1 MVGQDGDFVES
12 AREEEPFFEPR
23 PIIFR
28 MILAGLAALIFAAI
42 DFSYVVFVSVKAM
55 LGSLLG

>member
-12 AREEEPFFEPR
+12 AQEEEPFFEPR

-28 MILAGLAALIFAAI
+28 VILAGLAALIFAAI
-42 DFSYVVFVSVKAM
+42 DFSYVVFVR
-55 LGSLLG
+55 